1 MSPRTGRP
9 KSDNPKSNPIHV
21 RLDNETKEILENYCN
36 QEKIAKTEGIRRG
49 IHKLRSDIKED

>member
-21 RLDNETKEILENYCN
+21 RLDDETMDILENYCSQKN
-36 QEKIAKTEGIRRG
+36 IPKTEGIRRG
-49 IHKLRSDIKED
+49 IQELKSKIKKD